1 MPRRTQSLG
10 RRAESKA
17 RVAATIENETRPTQA
32 IQKLSNAVTRAET
45 RSSELAEAL
54 ETATSTSE
62 RAGRDVMAMTLS
74 QGFNE
79 VANLFI
85 RWAAEQAIRDGK
97 EPTFW
102 YRNVDLLQALPGAL
116 GLATYLINTLA
127 LHSTAKEA
135 RDKQQI
141 YLPPGW
147 RLTLNESAK
156 LLTTLGL
163 SNVFRALR
171 YRWGEAIDE
180 GHETDAALRAQRET
194 LAKAREEIARLQAR
208 LRVMEGGGK

>member
-1 MPRRTQSLG
+1 MPRRTQALD
-10 RRAESKA
+10 RRTNA
-17 RVAATIENETRPTQA
+17 RARAAAAIENETRPTQA
-32 IQKLSNAVTRAET
+32 IQKLSNAVTRAEARNT
-45 RSSELAEAL
+45 ELAEAL

-62 RAGRDVMAMTLS
+62 RTGRDVLAMTLS

-127 LHSTAKEA
+127 LHSTAKDA
-135 RDKQQI
+135 REKQQI

-180 GHETDAALRAQRET
+180 GHDVDAAVRAQHET
-194 LAKAREEIARLQAR
+194 LAKAREEIAVLQEK
-208 LRVMEGGGK
+208 LRGMQGDTK